1 MATKSS
7 ADMGGILNGGPRHGP
22 PNPPAFGASRRSRD
36 APLRPVCAGG
46 ARDGP
51 PNLPAF
57 GASRRSRDAEI
68 GLDGIERSY
77 YFLAMRKGEQT
88 REAILVHALRLAT
101 KVGFEGLTIGR
112 LADDLELSK
121 SGLFAHF
128 KSKENLQVQVL
139 EMASRRFIDEVIKPA
154 LGAPRGKRRV
164 RALFERWM
172 QWEASPSLPGGC
184 PFMAASTELD
194 DRPGP
199 ARDFVVKSQ
208 RDWLET
214 LANTARTAIQ
224 EGDLDPD
231 LDCQQFAHD
240 LNGIALS
247 YSQASRLLKDPKAR
261 ARADRAFEALVQSA
275 RSTRTTAG
283 ARRR

>member
-1 MATKSS
+1 
-7 ADMGGILNGGPRHGP
+7 
-22 PNPPAFGASRRSRD
+22 
-36 APLRPVCAGG
+36 
-46 ARDGP
+46 
-51 PNLPAF
+51 
-57 GASRRSRDAEI
+57 
-68 GLDGIERSY
+68 
-77 YFLAMRKGEQT
+77 MRKGEQT

-154 LGAPRGKRRV
+154 LGAPRGERRV

-199 ARDFVVKSQ
+199 ARDVVVKSR
-208 RDWLET
+208 RDLLET
-214 LANTARTAIQ
+214 PANTARTATQ
-224 EGDLDPD
+224 EGDVDPELDAEPV
-231 LDCQQFAHD
+231 ARVRH
-240 LNGIALS
+240 GT
-247 YSQASRLLKDPKAR
+247 AR
-261 ARADRAFEALVQSA
+261 AY
-275 RSTRTTAG
+275 
-283 ARRR
+283 